1 VFDDRLETRN
11 FVEDRALCGAIVR
24 ALNVGFEIRET
35 ALELRVKKTCFL
47 RVQIDSHMARA
58 VQSTIHML
66 RNGIR
71 LGRVFGIRVTLDL
84 SWIVVFLLVCW
95 NLTMVFGSWHPAWA
109 LFECA
114 LLAVVAAALFFA
126 SVLAHELAHS
136 LVAQTQGI
144 PVSEIRLFLF
154 GGVSNLQR
162 EPTSPEAELATTIVG
177 PLTSLLF
184 GGAMLLAATFFVPI
198 VPPDR
203 ALEAIAATGPV
214 GTLLLWLG
222 AVNVGVGL
230 FNLIPGFPLDGGRI
244 LRSLIWYSTRDL
256 RTATLWSST
265 IGQIVGWGFV
275 LLGVAM
281 FFGLRVPFFGSGPA
295 AGLWLGFIGWFL
307 ASAAHASQRNVHLQD
322 AFEGVT
328 VRQLM
333 RRTRYVMPSETT
345 ISDAAQQ
352 WFMRTSEH
360 AFPIV
365 DEHGRFAGLLTT
377 NDVRKVPE
385 TAWEDTP
392 VTAAMTPLDA
402 LTVTT
407 PSESA
412 TEALRKL
419 AEANVEQL
427 PVVREATGEL
437 VGALER
443 RDVARWL
450 ELRVGPPTRHLHRP
464 A

>member
-1 VFDDRLETRN
+1 
-11 FVEDRALCGAIVR
+11 
-24 ALNVGFEIRET
+24 
-35 ALELRVKKTCFL
+35 
-47 RVQIDSHMARA
+47 
-58 VQSTIHML
+58 ML

-71 LGRVFGIRVTLDL
+71 LGRAFGIRVTLDL

-95 NLTMVFGSWHPAWA
+95 NLTLVFASWHPTWA

-114 LLAVVAAALFFA
+114 LLAVIAAALFFA

-136 LVAQTQGI
+136 LVARTQGI

-177 PLTSLLF
+177 PITSLAF
-184 GGAMLLAATFFVPI
+184 GGAMLVLATLFVPI
-198 VPPDR
+198 VPPGH
-203 ALEAIAATGPV
+203 ALEALAATGPI

-222 AVNVGVGL
+222 AINIGVGL

-244 LRSLIWYSTRDL
+244 LRALIWSVTRDL
-256 RTATLWSST
+256 RTATLWSTT
-265 IGQIVGWGFV
+265 IGQIVGWAFV
-275 LLGVAM
+275 LVGVAM
-281 FFGLRVPFFGSGPA
+281 FFGLSVPFFGTGPA
-295 AGLWLGFIGWFL
+295 AGLWLAFIGWFL
-307 ASAAHASQRNVHLQD
+307 ASAAHASQRNVYLED

-328 VRQLM
+328 VRELM
-333 RRTRYVMPSETT
+333 RRTSYVMPSETT
-345 ISDAAQQ
+345 IGDAARQ

-360 AFPIV
+360 AFPVV
-365 DEHGRFAGLLTT
+365 DEHGQFAGLLTT
-377 NDVRKVPE
+377 SDVRRVPE
-385 TAWEDTP
+385 NRWDDAT
-392 VTAAMTPLDA
+392 VTEAMTPLDV

-407 PSESA
+407 PSEPM

-450 ELRVGPPTRHLHRP
+450 ELRVGPPTRHIQRP

>member
-1 VFDDRLETRN
+1 
-11 FVEDRALCGAIVR
+11 
-24 ALNVGFEIRET
+24 
-35 ALELRVKKTCFL
+35 
-47 RVQIDSHMARA
+47 
-58 VQSTIHML
+58 ML

-71 LGRVFGIRVTLDL
+71 LGRAFGIRVTLDL

-95 NLTMVFGSWHPAWA
+95 NLTLVFSSWHPAWS
-109 LFECA
+109 LFESA
-114 LLAVVAAALFFA
+114 MLAVVAAVLFFA
-126 SVLAHELAHS
+126 SILAHELAHS
-136 LVAQTQGI
+136 LVAQTFGI
-144 PVSEIRLFLF
+144 PVGEIRLFLF

-162 EPTSPEAELATTIVG
+162 EPTSPEAELGTTIVG
-177 PLTSLLF
+177 PITSIGF
-184 GGAMLLAATFFVPI
+184 GALMLALSTFFVPM
-198 VPPDR
+198 VTPDR
-203 ALEAIAATGPV
+203 ALDALAATGPV

-222 AVNVGVGL
+222 AVNIGVGL

-244 LRSLIWYSTRDL
+244 LRALLWSATRDL
-256 RTATLWSST
+256 RKATLWSST
-265 IGQIVGWGFV
+265 VGQIVGWTFV

-295 AGLWLGFIGWFL
+295 AGLWLAFIGWFL
-307 ASAAHASQRNVHLQD
+307 ASAAHASQRNVFLED

-345 ISDAAQQ
+345 ISDAARQ

-360 AFPIV
+360 AFPVV
-365 DEHGRFAGLLTT
+365 DEHGQFAGLLTT
-377 NDVRKVPE
+377 TDVRKVAE
-385 TAWEDTP
+385 DVWDDTP
-392 VTAAMTPLDA
+392 VTQAMTPVTA
-402 LTVTT
+402 LVVTT

-419 AEANVEQL
+419 AETDVEQL

-450 ELRVGPPTRHLHRP
+450 ELRVGPPTRHLGRRP

>member
-1 VFDDRLETRN
+1 
-11 FVEDRALCGAIVR
+11 
-24 ALNVGFEIRET
+24 
-35 ALELRVKKTCFL
+35 
-47 RVQIDSHMARA
+47 MARA

-71 LGRVFGIRVTLDL
+71 LGRAFGIRVTLDL

-95 NLTMVFGSWHPAWA
+95 NLTLVFSSWHPQWA

-114 LLAVVAAALFFA
+114 VLAVIAAALFFA

-136 LVAQTQGI
+136 LVARTQGI
-144 PVSEIRLFLF
+144 PVGEIRLFLF

-177 PLTSLLF
+177 PITSLVF
-184 GGAMLLAATFFVPI
+184 GGAMLMAATLFVPI
-198 VPPDR
+198 VTPDH
-203 ALEAIAATGPV
+203 AFEAIAGTGAI

-222 AVNVGVGL
+222 AVNIGVGL

-244 LRSLIWYSTRDL
+244 LRALLWSATRDF
-256 RTATLWSST
+256 RKATLWSSA
-265 IGQIVGWGFV
+265 IGQFVGWTFV
-275 LLGVAM
+275 LVGVAM
-281 FFGLRVPFFGSGPA
+281 FFGLRVPFFGTGPA
-295 AGLWLGFIGWFL
+295 SGLWLAFIGWFL
-307 ASAAHASQRNVHLQD
+307 ASAAHASQRNVFVED

-333 RRTRYVMPSETT
+333 RRTSYVMPSETT
-345 ISDAAQQ
+345 IGDAARQ

-360 AFPIV
+360 AFPVV
-365 DEHGRFAGLLTT
+365 DEHGQFAGLLATS
-377 NDVRKVPE
+377 DVRKVAE
-385 TAWEDTP
+385 DAWDDTP
-392 VTAAMTPLDA
+392 VTEAMTPTNA
-402 LTVTT
+402 LVVTT
-407 PSESA
+407 PSETA
-412 TEALRKL
+412 AEALRKL
-419 AEANVEQL
+419 AEADVEQL

-450 ELRVGPPTRHLHRP
+450 ELRIGPPTRHLGRRP